1 MPLPHVMSRHHVGFL
16 SALLLTVMILA
27 ACGASQSD
35 QTGAGQQPTRSPDER
50 LYVWA
55 GASGAASQSLLAIHP
70 GSSRVMTLPA
80 GLVSQDHQRLYA
92 ATASGDHTRIS
103 VYDTR
108 SGLAVRTFTT
118 PGAYSTGGVG
128 FADAVLSGDGTWLAL
143 RNQTHVTGKTSL
155 ALMNTVSGVAEQMAL
170 AGDFELDGVSP
181 AGTMLYLIQRVGD
194 AANHY
199 YVRAYDVT
207 KRTLV
212 DGAIVDKT
220 EIGEAQMNGAP
231 LTRQIAA
238 DGSRAYTLYI
248 DPARNV
254 AFIHGLPLEDEANGP
269 LFARCIDL
277 PVGAS
282 GALLPYYTLALSA
295 DGTTLYAANAAL
307 GLVTSVTVAG
317 DVFSINIIGK
327 GKFGAG
333 TVPAA
338 AKTSGYALRSGSTL
352 SRDQKTLFVA
362 GEHGIWVVDTTT
374 LHLRSSYLLDHAFIS
389 LATSTDGRTLYAV
402 DATAGVVLVDLASG
416 TIVSEFTSLV
426 QHAQGIEWVS
436 A

>member
-1 MPLPHVMSRHHVGFL
+1 
-16 SALLLTVMILA
+16 
-27 ACGASQSD
+27 
-35 QTGAGQQPTRSPDER
+35 
-50 LYVWA
+50 
-55 GASGAASQSLLAIHP
+55 
-70 GSSRVMTLPA
+70 MTLPA

-92 ATASGDHTRIS
+92 ATASGDHTRVS

-108 SGLAVRTFTT
+108 TGLAVRTFTT
-118 PGAYSTGGVG
+118 PGAYSTSGAG

-143 RNQTHVTGKTSL
+143 RSQTHLTGQTSL
-155 ALMNTVSGVAEQMAL
+155 ALVNTVSGVAEQMAL

-207 KRTLV
+207 KRALV
-212 DGAIVDKT
+212 EGTIVDKT

-231 LTRQIAA
+231 LTRQISA

-248 DPARNV
+248 DPARNI
-254 AFIHGLPLEDEANGP
+254 AFIHGLPLEDDANAP

-282 GALLPYYTLALSA
+282 GAMLPYYTLALSA
-295 DGTTLYAANAAL
+295 DGTTLYAATAAL

-327 GKFGAG
+327 GKFIANTGPGVGAMSG
-333 TVPAA
+333 RDLRGGAA
-338 AKTSGYALRSGSTL
+338 L
-352 SRDQKTLFVA
+352 SRDQQSLFVA
-362 GEHGIWVVDTTT
+362 GEHGIWVLDTTT
-374 LHLRSSYLLDHAFIS
+374 LRLRSSYLLDHAFTS
-389 LATSTDGRTLYAV
+389 LATSSDGRTLYAV
-402 DATAGVVLVDLASG
+402 DATDGVVSVDLATG
-416 TIVSEFTSLV
+416 TIVSKFTSLV
-426 QHAQGIEWVS
+426 QHPQGIEWVS